1 MAVSRYKR
9 YLYLGTTLLSITF
22 ISNFSSHFYYE
33 IVSIPI

>member
-9 YLYLGTTLLSITF
+9 YLYLGTALHNIYKEFLL
-22 ISNFSSHFYYE
+22 SHFYYE